1 MGVPVLS
8 TDLRLKKLRG
18 SGGYVI
24 ATVDDLQQ
32 GKGNLGGP
40 DLFLAP
46 IGRIDTSRISK
57 FFCNTCES
65 EYDGAPDIKYESP
78 NEEVAEN
85 LILAEKGQ
93 YICQTCS
100 STLAEYREFKKS
112 DEAADVGAA
121 KPIEVADTVASE
133 ATEVAD
139 ISIIEDAG
147 PDTISA
153 ELPVPET
160 EPESQPETGEIRS
173 IIGMAIF
180 DMGAAGMGT
189 VKQIGIDATQ
199 TLTLVVERADGTR
212 QMIAWDRVRSVGD
225 IILLGEEGPA
235 AAPSQDHGCPQC
247 KFENK
252 PDSKFCEQCGHAF

>member
-147 PDTISA
+147 SDTISA

-160 EPESQPETGEIRS
+160 DPESQPETGEIRS

-180 DMGAAGMGT
+180 DMDAAGMGT
-189 VKQIGIDATQ
+189 VKQIGLAQ
-199 TLTLVVERADGTR
+199 
-212 QMIAWDRVRSVGD
+212 
-225 IILLGEEGPA
+225 
-235 AAPSQDHGCPQC
+235 
-247 KFENK
+247 K
-252 PDSKFCEQCGHAF
+252 